1 MIFPDQF
8 IPLFEQNGFCTELDL
23 YMVELACR
31 QIRQWMDEG
40 KEAIPISV
48 NQSKL
53 LFYKDGYVE
62 NLCEIM
68 ERYHVPAKMI
78 TLEILE
84 GLALGDA
91 EGLNSR
97 IRELKEKGFQISMDD
112 FGSGYSSL
120 NILCSLEIDELKLD
134 RAFLMEM
141 PGHKKWQQ
149 QIVMEQIAQLATK
162 MNMTTVAEGV
172 ETWED
177 EAFILKAGCDYGQG
191 YYYSKPLC
199 AAEFTEK
206 YM

>member
-149 QIVMEQIAQLATK
+149 QIVMEQIAQLAKK

-177 EAFILKAGCDYGQG
+177 EAFILKCR
-191 YYYSKPLC
+191 L
-199 AAEFTEK
+199 
-206 YM
+206 

>member
-97 IRELKEKGFQISMDD
+97 IRELKERASRFPWMIS
-112 FGSGYSSL
+112 
-120 NILCSLEIDELKLD
+120 
-134 RAFLMEM
+134 A
-141 PGHKKWQQ
+141 
-149 QIVMEQIAQLATK
+149 AAT
-162 MNMTTVAEGV
+162 
-172 ETWED
+172 
-177 EAFILKAGCDYGQG
+177 L
-191 YYYSKPLC
+191 L
-199 AAEFTEK
+199 
-206 YM
+206 

>member
-91 EGLNSR
+91 EGRKSGGAVKR
-97 IRELKEKGFQISMDD
+97 RKEGEKGGRNF
-112 FGSGYSSL
+112 
-120 NILCSLEIDELKLD
+120 K
-134 RAFLMEM
+134 
-141 PGHKKWQQ
+141 
-149 QIVMEQIAQLATK
+149 V
-162 MNMTTVAEGV
+162 V
-172 ETWED
+172 
-177 EAFILKAGCDYGQG
+177 
-191 YYYSKPLC
+191 
-199 AAEFTEK
+199 
-206 YM
+206 